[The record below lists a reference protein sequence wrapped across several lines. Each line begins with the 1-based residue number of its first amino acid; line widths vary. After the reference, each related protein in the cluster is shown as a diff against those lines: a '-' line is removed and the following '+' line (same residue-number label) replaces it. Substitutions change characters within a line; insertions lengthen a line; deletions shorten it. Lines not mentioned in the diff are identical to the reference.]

1 MFNWFKKKENIK
13 TDEINNSNIILSIVK
28 IIKFQIKLVDVVC
41 KRDVK
46 KYKKNNLQ
54 IISLT
59 NSDWVFSYIYG
70 ISSNYLLETKITPLN
85 NDELFT
91 DIISDVLHMLRVNN
105 SEKSSDHRKKIKNY
119 IDERLFQK
127 KNTDFYKGFIIGV
140 QDYSSFLKIS
150 ENKDKINKIL
160 PCMKLCHYL
169 CDELD
174 MHEAVGALGCPN
186 WDGQELG

>member
-1 MFNWFKKKENIK
+1 M
-13 TDEINNSNIILSIVK
+13 
-28 IIKFQIKLVDVVC
+28 VDVVC

-46 KYKKNNLQ
+46 KYKTNNLK

-70 ISSNYLLETKITPLN
+70 ISTSYLLEAKITPLN

-105 SEKSSDHRKKIKNY
+105 SEKSSEHREKIKSY
-119 IDERLFQK
+119 IDKKLFQN
-127 KNTDFYKGFIIGV
+127 KNTDFYKGFVIGV
-140 QDYSSFLKIS
+140 QDYSFFLKIS

-169 CDELD
+169 CDELG
-174 MHEAVGALGCPN
+174 MPRISETSEHTQIKKKLK
-186 WDGQELG
+186 

>member
-1 MFNWFKKKENIK
+1 MIFNFFKKKENIK
-13 TDEINNSNIILSIVK
+13 SDEINISNIILSIHN
-28 IIKFQIKLVDVVC
+28 IIQFQIKLVDVVC

-46 KYKKNNLQ
+46 KYKTNNLQ

-70 ISSNYLLETKITPLN
+70 VSTSYLLEAKINPLN

-105 SEKSSDHRKKIKNY
+105 SEKSSDHREKIKNY

-150 ENKDKINKIL
+150 ENKVKINKIL
-160 PCMKLCHYL
+160 PCMELCHYL
-169 CDELD
+169 CDELN
-174 MHEAVGALGCPN
+174 MSRISETS
-186 WDGQELG
+186 

>member
-1 MFNWFKKKENIK
+1 MFKWFKKKENIK
-13 TDEINNSNIILSIVK
+13 TGEINNSNIILSIVK
-28 IIKFQIKLVDVVC
+28 IIQFQIKLVDVVC
-41 KRDVK
+41 KRDLK
-46 KYKKNNLQ
+46 KYKTNNLQ

-70 ISSNYLLETKITPLN
+70 ISTSYLLEAKITPLN

-160 PCMKLCHYL
+160 PCMELCHYL
-169 CDELD
+169 CDELN
-174 MHEAVGALGCPN
+174 MPRINETSEHSEIIRK
-186 WDGQELG
+186 

>member
-1 MFNWFKKKENIK
+1 MFEWFKKKQNIK
-13 TDEINNSNIILSIVK
+13 TDETNISNIILSIHRL
-28 IIKFQIKLVDVVC
+28 IQFQIKLVDVVC

-46 KYKKNNLQ
+46 KYKTNNLK

-70 ISSNYLLETKITPLN
+70 ISTSYLLEAKITPLN

-105 SEKSSDHRKKIKNY
+105 SEKSSEHREKIKSY
-119 IDERLFQK
+119 IDKKLFQN
-127 KNTDFYKGFIIGV
+127 KNTDFYKGFVIGV
-140 QDYSSFLKIS
+140 QDYSFFLKIS

-169 CDELD
+169 CDELG
-174 MHEAVGALGCPN
+174 MPRISETSEHTQIKKKLK
-186 WDGQELG
+186 